1 MRFFTLFLCALVSMG
16 AQTLQIGSDLG
27 NHEGFLDLLKSGF
40 AQDRPHDTLKWQPPP
55 FKRLCHLDGLLLSKS
70 ALQTAKLT
78 GRRVFKELW
87 FVLGLSAWKT
97 RLHASSPQALARALY
112 NPALAPY
119 LKPMRALEPYKSTDL
134 LLIPARLYLKERSKH
149 PFPPLL
155 YKIYVG
161 YFWAQPCKNTRG
173 EVFYHWLKSHQ
184 AKDLL
189 RGFRVDYQRI
199 FAP

>member
-1 MRFFTLFLCALVSMG
+1 M
-16 AQTLQIGSDLG
+16 QIGSDVG
-27 NHEGFLDLLKSGF
+27 NQEGFLDLLQNVF
-40 AQDRPHDTLKWQPPP
+40 AQDMPDHTLKWQNPP
-55 FKRLCHLDGLLLSKS
+55 FKHLCRLDGLLLSKP

-87 FVLGLSAWKT
+87 FVLGQNAWKT
-97 RLHASSPQALARALY
+97 RLSASSPHALIRALH

-119 LKPMRALEPYKSTDL
+119 LKAMRTLEPYKSTDL

-155 YKIYVG
+155 YKIYMG
-161 YFWAQPCKNTRG
+161 YFWVQPCKNTRG
-173 EVFYHWLKSHQ
+173 DIFYHWLKSHK

-189 RGFRVDYQRI
+189 QGFRVDYQRI